1 VQPAIPEDSVS
12 PRILFRTVAIAEA
25 VTWTLLI
32 AGMIGKYVLDLGGLG
47 VTVGGS
53 AHGLVAIAYVLT
65 VVLVG
70 INQRWSLGVLALAAG
85 SAVLPYVSLP
95 FEIWAARTGTL
106 DGGWRREAT
115 ADRADHTVPARAVR
129 WLVRRPVTAAVILVV
144 TLGSIMTTLLMIGPP
159 GK

>member
-1 VQPAIPEDSVS
+1 MS
-12 PRILFRTVAIAEA
+12 PRQLFCTVAIAEA

-47 VTVGGS
+47 VTIGGS

-65 VVLVG
+65 VALVG
-70 INQRWSLGVLALAAG
+70 INQRWSIGLLALAAA
-85 SAVLPYVSLP
+85 SAVLPYLSLP
-95 FEIWAARTGTL
+95 FEMWATKTGKL
-106 DGGWRREAT
+106 DGSWKREAT
-115 ADRADHTVPARAVR
+115 AARADHTVPARIVR

-144 TLGSIMTTLLMIGPP
+144 ALAVIMAVLLMVGPP

>member
-1 VQPAIPEDSVS
+1 MS

-47 VTVGGS
+47 VTIGGS

-65 VVLVG
+65 VLLVG

-85 SAVLPYVSLP
+85 SAVLPYLSLP
-95 FEIWAARTGTL
+95 FEMWAARSGKL
-106 DGGWRREAT
+106 DGGWQREAT
-115 ADRADHTVPARAVR
+115 ADRADHTVPARIVR
-129 WLVRRPVTAAVILVV
+129 WLVRRPIAATLILVV
-144 TLGSIMTTLLMIGPP
+144 ALAVIMIVLLMIGPP